1 MVAIFHRNTKLS
13 GSSVSPVYI
22 DWGNCRLAMLEMKL
36 ALGMFVW
43 HFDARLKFEGQP
55 PPTFVDAVV
64 VLRGPLEIVV
74 TAVEI

>member
-1 MVAIFHRNTKLS
+1 
-13 GSSVSPVYI
+13 
-22 DWGNCRLAMLEMKL
+22 MKL

-74 TAVEI
+74 TAVER